1 VQKDFEAAARTRTD
15 WGLHAEIELR
25 LDTRECV
32 PYSFCKRFHFSR
44 SETKGWGVGVVRIHT
59 TVNSCTNPAYSSSRH
74 HFGQGTGCRRCSHFP
89 RKETHQHSTNAVR
102 FEVRV
107 L

>member
-1 VQKDFEAAARTRTD
+1 MQKDFEAAARTRTD

-44 SETKGWGVGVVRIHT
+44 SETKGWGLGLFAFIRLLILAPIQLTRALGTILVKARDAAGAVIFREKKL
-59 TVNSCTNPAYSSSRH
+59 TNTRQTQFALKYV
-74 HFGQGTGCRRCSHFP
+74 F
-89 RKETHQHSTNAVR
+89 
-102 FEVRV
+102 
-107 L
+107 